1 MAAISSTSPV
11 SIVSHGFRRL
21 PESWVWTSARG
32 NKTRQA
38 GAMGA
43 AESHAKDA
51 ASPRLMGTGMGQLQ
65 DTWVCGSEAC
75 CSAEETWRV
84 VDTGGAAA
92 HGAAA
97 TRDGYQ
103 NVVLGS
109 LAGSE
114 TRERLTMPSLAST
127 SPSRLGKAAGDG
139 PASVSPGQR
148 FSKTGVSPRR
158 QGAPRTPS
166 SQKGSAGNVTPRKSA
181 QHDQECPL
189 PSGFHMVEASVSRP
203 KQSPRRTVSSG
214 SPRTTSS
221 SRTPSDGGSLGSRKS
236 EAAFRVHRFSLT
248 GTARALTER
257 EAERLRMDLLEC
269 ISDGSTDPQLVLA
282 VAHKCGIILDHEK
295 SRSGAAAAEAG
306 AARTPRMTQLLK
318 SVHNFQHAVDIDNDS
333 VAGPLEHHDP
343 LLRRELDPDDP
354 KNQGI
359 LRKESNEDVVTSP
372 WSKTA

>member
-1 MAAISSTSPV
+1 
-11 SIVSHGFRRL
+11 
-21 PESWVWTSARG
+21 
-32 NKTRQA
+32 
-38 GAMGA
+38 MGA

-127 SPSRLGKAAGDG
+127 SPSRLVVTERLSPAGRAAGDG
-139 PASVSPGQR
+139 PSSVSPGQR
-148 FSKTGVSPRR
+148 FPKTGVSPRR

-318 SVHNFQHAVDIDNDS
+318 SVHNFQHAVDIDYDS